1 MPHSN
6 QIDKILRLRSSSHW
20 RLIAFLIFVFFSA
33 ICPLSLYIGIII
45 ITEDPGGFLN
55 LFIIPCINIFIALI
69 LGVAWILPV
78 TFISSRVATL
88 QSIRI
93 STSTRIKVL
102 VASGTLV
109 FFLYVSL
116 SAMLFLLSRSPQQP
130 PDNIVM
136 IIFGI
141 LFLGGIP
148 LIVGLPLY
156 YLTTSLWSPEISRD
170 NLQLSDRDV
179 T

>member
-1 MPHSN
+1 
-6 QIDKILRLRSSSHW
+6 
-20 RLIAFLIFVFFSA
+20 
-33 ICPLSLYIGIII
+33 
-45 ITEDPGGFLN
+45 
-55 LFIIPCINIFIALI
+55 
-69 LGVAWILPV
+69 V
-78 TFISSRVATL
+78 TFISSRVTSL

-109 FFLYVSL
+109 FFLYIIL

-130 PDNIVM
+130 PDNVVM

-170 NLQLSDRDV
+170 NLQLSDRDA
-179 T
+179 TESYSRQNE